1 MTLTNEDLLALS
13 QMIDTK
19 LDTKL
24 QPIGKKLDAVDDR
37 VANLEDCMTNLEDC
51 MTNLENCMTNLENC
65 MTNLEDCM
73 TNLETRFA
81 DLEKSVASLEKDINW
96 MKLELQRMNSELMK
110 LKICQ
115 ETRIVPGLSN
125 IETCYLD
132 TSFRYQM
139 SADKVDLVCEDV
151 EVLKKIVSEHDEKLK
166 KCKSCC

>member
-37 VANLEDCMTNLEDC
+37 VANLEDCMTNLEDR
-51 MTNLENCMTNLENC
+51 
-65 MTNLEDCM
+65 M

-81 DLEKSVASLEKDINW
+81 DLEKSVASLEKDVNW

>member
-37 VANLEDCMTNLEDC
+37 VA
-51 MTNLENCMTNLENC
+51 
-65 MTNLEDCM
+65 NLEDCM

>member
-13 QMIDTK
+13 QMMDTK

-24 QPIGKKLDAVDDR
+24 QPIGKKLDAVEDR
-37 VANLEDCMTNLEDC
+37 VANLEDC
-51 MTNLENCMTNLENC
+51 MTNLENCMTNLEDR
-65 MTNLEDCM
+65 MTNLEDRM

-81 DLEKSVASLEKDINW
+81 DLEKRVASLEKDVNW
-96 MKLELQRMNSELMK
+96 MKLELKRMNSELMK

-115 ETRIVPGLSN
+115 ETRIVPGLAN

>member
-13 QMIDTK
+13 QMMDTK

-24 QPIGKKLDAVDDR
+24 QPIEKKLDAVEDR
-37 VANLEDCMTNLEDC
+37 MTNLEDR
-51 MTNLENCMTNLENC
+51 
-65 MTNLEDCM
+65 MTNLEDRMTNLEDRM

-81 DLEKSVASLEKDINW
+81 DLEKRVASLEKDVNW
-96 MKLELQRMNSELMK
+96 MKLELKRMNSELMK

>member
-13 QMIDTK
+13 QMMDTK

-24 QPIGKKLDAVDDR
+24 QPIEKKLDAVEDR
-37 VANLEDCMTNLEDC
+37 MTNLEDR
-51 MTNLENCMTNLENC
+51 
-65 MTNLEDCM
+65 M

-81 DLEKSVASLEKDINW
+81 DLEKRVASLEKDVNW
-96 MKLELQRMNSELMK
+96 MKLELKRMNSELMK

>member
-13 QMIDTK
+13 QIIDTK

-51 MTNLENCMTNLENC
+51 MTNLE
-65 MTNLEDCM
+65 DRM

>member
-13 QMIDTK
+13 QIIDTK

-37 VANLEDCMTNLEDC
+37 VANLEDCMTNLEDR
-51 MTNLENCMTNLENC
+51 
-65 MTNLEDCM
+65 M

-81 DLEKSVASLEKDINW
+81 DLEKSVASLEKDVNW

>member
-13 QMIDTK
+13 QMMDTK

-24 QPIGKKLDAVDDR
+24 QPIEKKLDAVEDR
-37 VANLEDCMTNLEDC
+37 MTNLEDR
-51 MTNLENCMTNLENC
+51 
-65 MTNLEDCM
+65 MTNLEDRM

-81 DLEKSVASLEKDINW
+81 DLEKRVASLEKDVNW
-96 MKLELQRMNSELMK
+96 MKLELKRMNSELMK